1 MKKLYLIRPEWPE
14 VPGFDFKIDIEFET
28 KEAAEEYCK
37 ENSIT
42 HYYIEE
48 TIPNRELFF
57 IDIMAR
63 IPYGV
68 KFRFELDKGVYKTVS
83 VTNAK
88 DLPHLDILYSYWMGR
103 GYFLPYLRPISSMT
117 KEEWGEFEKKFEVP
131 LGAGESA
138 TYFKVYD
145 YVVIDFGCHYD
156 MMLSDMADMLSWLYL
171 HHFDINNL
179 IEKGLA
185 LEAPEGMYKTE

>member
-1 MKKLYLIRPEWPE
+1 
-14 VPGFDFKIDIEFET
+14 
-28 KEAAEEYCK
+28 
-37 ENSIT
+37 
-42 HYYIEE
+42 
-48 TIPNRELFF
+48 
-57 IDIMAR
+57 
-63 IPYGV
+63 
-68 KFRFELDKGVYKTVS
+68 
-83 VTNAK
+83 
-88 DLPHLDILYSYWMGR
+88 
-103 GYFLPYLRPISSMT
+103 MT

-138 TYFKVYD
+138 TSFKVYD

-185 LEAPEGMYKTE
+185 LEAPEDMYD